1 MELCSARE
9 LAAKARA
16 ICRRTGGRYPDVTIG
31 DLPWG
36 VVNGWPCLFYPRAL
50 RNAHPEVVADLIAE
64 ADLDGFMAM
73 VDRRERSVPVETERR
88 RRLAVVIGL
97 SATLLARVPS
107 LAAGGLGLSPPLPA
121 TVTEAAL
128 AAEPPAAAQGNLVAL
143 RAPDGAVSLST
154 RHLSA
159 SRIAEHLSGL
169 SECDTK
175 VPAVPCIEADAAHA
189 AAIAAFFHARLPAA
203 ERRPAIIEALNE
215 VARYYSQF
223 PAVRRVIS
231 KLEPFEVA
239 LIPAERRW
247 ETRAELAGDRVNAV
261 QVYFDLRVAAQMH
274 FHRGCED
281 QPACTASPADAFLH
295 ELVHAYLM
303 FYQGRAFA
311 ESVRATGYPHAHERE
326 VIALERRIYA
336 QMSRSDGLPRPSR
349 FRHLAELVAVDC
361 PVCWAAR

>member
-1 MELCSARE
+1 MELCSASE

-16 ICRRTGGRYPDVTIG
+16 VCRRTDARYPDVTIG

-50 RNAHPEVVADLIAE
+50 RNAHPELVADLIAE

-73 VDRRERSVPVETERR
+73 VDRRERSVPVETDRR

-97 SATLLARVPS
+97 SATLLARAPA
-107 LAAGGLGLSPPLPA
+107 LAAGPSQPQQA
-121 TVTEAAL
+121 TVAETAL
-128 AAEPPAAAQGNLVAL
+128 ASAPPAEARGNLVAL
-143 RAPDGAVSLST
+143 RAPGGALRLST
-154 RHLSA
+154 RQVA
-159 SRIAEHLSGL
+159 APAIVYQLSGL
-169 SECDTK
+169 SDCGDEAA
-175 VPAVPCIEADAAHA
+175 AVPCIDVDAAHA
-189 AAIAAFFHARLPAA
+189 AAIAAFFHDRLPAS
-203 ERRPAIIEALNE
+203 ERRPAILEALDE

-223 PAVRRVIS
+223 PAVRRIVS
-231 KLEPFEVA
+231 KLEPFDVA

-261 QVYFDLRVAAQMH
+261 QVYFDLGVGAQMH
-274 FHRGCED
+274 FYRGCED

-326 VIALERRIYA
+326 VIALERQIYA